1 MMGKITRLQ
10 RDHGVGAVFGEDG
23 KTYSFRRNDVRG
35 GWFHDLSEGANVS
48 FEAAQAPKHLEATR
62 VKFTRLSS

>member
-1 MMGKITRLQ
+1 MMGRITWLQ
-10 RDHGVGAVFGEDG
+10 RDHGVG

-48 FEAAQAPKHLEATR
+48 FEAAEAPKHLEATR
-62 VKFTRLSS
+62 VKVSHPAN